1 MTERVTVEQN
11 GERFTLEVPDGTS
24 DNDIQSFL
32 TQQTQPNKE
41 QILTPPPEPV
51 DNIAAQAAIA
61 AKPIAQAYW
70 EGPAR
75 GGVRDIASL
84 IDIAKQVTPDVA
96 EQLFKRPLDLA
107 KAYFEGH
114 PWYGSVKSAPG
125 RALGFA
131 GRAAGG
137 VLTAPENA
145 VMMPYNM
152 AAYEQAKIRM
162 NPNALEY
169 ANNPYAMQ
177 LRGEVPNQ
185 APSTMVARQ
194 AGPTQNIAGAKNQR
208 SAVRNFSTAGNPNIS
223 QIQQYQAAPQQAPA
237 WIQQAMDTY
246 NKYAR
251 AIGQ

>member
-1 MTERVTVEQN
+1 MTERVTIEQN

-24 DNDIQSFL
+24 DNDIQSFVA
-32 TQQTQPNKE
+32 QQQGLGGITTAPPNLVE
-41 QILTPPPEPV
+41 NVAGQIPQVGGAAARELLGGAATANAR
-51 DNIAAQAAIA
+51 DALNIAKNATS
-61 AKPIAQAYW
+61 W
-70 EGPAR
+70 
-75 GGVRDIASL
+75 
-84 IDIAKQVTPDVA
+84 TPNSMMEVISHPV
-96 EQLFKRPLDLA
+96 ETA
-107 KAYFEGH
+107 KAYVGGH
-114 PWYGSVKSAPG
+114 PWANTPIKQLASGIGKNI
-125 RALGFA
+125 A
-131 GRAAGG
+131 GAVGQG
-137 VLTAPENA
+137 LMAPENL
-145 VMMPYNM
+145 MTLPYNM

-162 NPNALEY
+162 NPTAPEY

-246 NKYAR
+246 KRYAQV
-251 AIGQ
+251 IGQ